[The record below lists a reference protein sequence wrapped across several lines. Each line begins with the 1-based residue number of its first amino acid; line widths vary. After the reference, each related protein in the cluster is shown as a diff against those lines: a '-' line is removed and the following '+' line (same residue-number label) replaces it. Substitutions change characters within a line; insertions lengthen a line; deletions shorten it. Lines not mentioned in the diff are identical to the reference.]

1 MMADD
6 TFLFAIFWMVV
17 GVVSIVAITMIS
29 KTIQAKAKI
38 ADDGAYRALA
48 ERAVAALEEQTGTI
62 NALRADLTAARTT
75 LTNVEKILKQVE

>member
-29 KTIQAKAKI
+29 KTIQAKARM

>member
-6 TFLFAIFWMVV
+6 TYLYSIFWFVV
-17 GVVSIVAITMIS
+17 AIVSIFAMRMVTNVM
-29 KTIQAKAKI
+29 QAKAKM

-75 LTNVEKILKQVE
+75 LANVEKILKQVE

>member
-17 GVVSIVAITMIS
+17 GVVSIVAITMIA
-29 KTIQAKAKI
+29 KTVQAKARM
-38 ADDGAYRALA
+38 AEDGAYRALA

-75 LTNVEKILKQVE
+75 LANVEKILKQVE

>member
-1 MMADD
+1 MADD

-29 KTIQAKAKI
+29 KTIQAKARM